1 MPINLTQVA
10 RALRRNSTD
19 AERLI
24 WRHLKARQLEDLK
37 FRRQEQ
43 IGRFITDFVCYEKG
57 LIVEAD
63 GGQHAL
69 EKEKDEER
77 TQWLNSQGFTVL
89 RFWNHE
95 ILTNIEGVL
104 ETIRMQCLTPSPF
117 DGRGCGRVQNEIQ
130 IILKPSVSG
139 LTALLSPRIPN
150 EE

>member
-1 MPINLTQVA
+1 MPINLTQAA
-10 RALRRNSTD
+10 RELRRNSTD
-19 AERLI
+19 AERLL
-24 WRHLKARQLEDLK
+24 WRHLKAKQLEGLK

-43 IGRFITDFVCYEKG
+43 IGRFIADFVCYEKG

-95 ILTNIEGVL
+95 ILTNIDGVL
-104 ETIRMQCLTPSPF
+104 ETIWTQCLTPSPQPSPT
-117 DGRGCGRVQNEIQ
+117 RGEGA
-130 IILKPSVSG
+130 KPPS
-139 LTALLSPRIPN
+139 L
-150 EE
+150 